1 MSLSIFN
8 MMFSILNLFLEY
20 FNYICPEILQ
30 NGNLTY
36 KSKNEFIQNDNGIS
50 C

>member
-8 MMFSILNLFLEY
+8 MMFSILII
-20 FNYICPEILQ
+20 NYICPEILQ